1 LENKIARLEK
11 IIKDKDGLI
20 HEITKNLN
28 NAEGDISKFK
38 KEKEQA
44 VSAKTA
50 AEARLRVVQNT
61 IKAHEKEREKLNEHI
76 QDKEKQISKLESDN
90 RTLREHL
97 QIEKDNAT
105 AKLDQINTSLKDFSK
120 SNTSKDAEIESLKK
134 ARAEYQAECQ
144 DLVKQIF
151 DKDKEISFL
160 KSEKEILEK
169 KFVELEQ
176 SFDNMYR
183 KRIEENFS
191 NVVAYIEEKEQEVD
205 QLRKAL
211 TDKETESSFM
221 SMSEGRKLKE
231 MEAVMLNLARELRL
245 KEEENEELRK
255 FVDKYREMLNELHRV
270 QTEREMTSGGR

>member
-1 LENKIARLEK
+1 M
-11 IIKDKDGLI
+11 
-20 HEITKNLN
+20 
-28 NAEGDISKFK
+28 
-38 KEKEQA
+38 
-44 VSAKTA
+44 
-50 AEARLRVVQNT
+50 
-61 IKAHEKEREKLNEHI
+61 
-76 QDKEKQISKLESDN
+76 
-90 RTLREHL
+90 
-97 QIEKDNAT
+97 
-105 AKLDQINTSLKDFSK
+105 
-120 SNTSKDAEIESLKK
+120 
-134 ARAEYQAECQ
+134 
-144 DLVKQIF
+144 
-151 DKDKEISFL
+151 
-160 KSEKEILEK
+160 
-169 KFVELEQ
+169 ELEQ